1 MQLVC
6 LIYLSNHVCRT
17 SPNARG
23 IRTPKS
29 GKFWPLV
36 ESGVVGFLEL
46 MESIKQLKECH

>member
-1 MQLVC
+1 MHLVC
-6 LIYLSNHVCRT
+6 LIYLSIHVCRT